1 MFYGPPGTGKTHLCR
16 AIAKESGMT
25 MLIIDGATVE
35 SKWVGESEKLIKAS
49 FTLAEKLH
57 PCILFID
64 EVDSLFAQRKSEDKS
79 WERSKINQFL
89 QEMDGLSSRAKAPFV
104 IVATNRPADLDE
116 AFIRR
121 LPQKIPFCLPTAAQR
136 EGIFKVFLKDEDI
149 SNCVSLEQLVA
160 DTDGFSGSDIRSLC
174 GAAALAW
181 SMEQSDITTAQ
192 DSQDECPSLRL
203 TAEHFRSAFETAM
216 LSVSTQSISDIERFE
231 KRFRKKPLKVRRV
244 ATFSKTMSGLDLQ
257 VA

>member
-49 FTLAEKLH
+49 FTLAEKLN

-136 EGIFKVFLKDEDI
+136 EGIFKVFLKDEDL
-149 SNCVSLEQLVA
+149 SDCVSLEQLVV

-181 SMEQSDITTAQ
+181 SMEQSDSTTVE
-192 DSQDECPSLRL
+192 DSQDERPSLLL
-203 TAEHFRSAFETAM
+203 TTEHFQSAFETAM
-216 LSVSTQSISDIERFE
+216 PSVSTQSITDIERFE
-231 KRFRKKPLKVRRV
+231 KRFRKKAPKVRRIV
-244 ATFSKTMSGLDLQ
+244 VFEKTMSSQHLQ

>member
-64 EVDSLFAQRKSEDKS
+64 EVDSLFAQRQSKDKS
-79 WERSKINQFL
+79 WERSRINQFL

-116 AFIRR
+116 AFIRW
-121 LPQKIPFCLPTAAQR
+121 LPQKIPFSLPTSAQR
-136 EGIFKVFLKDEDI
+136 ERIFKVFLKDEDL
-149 SNCVSLEQLVA
+149 SDCVSLEQLVA

-216 LSVSTQSISDIERFE
+216 PSVSTQSISDIERFE

>member
-216 LSVSTQSISDIERFE
+216 PSVSTQSISDIERFE